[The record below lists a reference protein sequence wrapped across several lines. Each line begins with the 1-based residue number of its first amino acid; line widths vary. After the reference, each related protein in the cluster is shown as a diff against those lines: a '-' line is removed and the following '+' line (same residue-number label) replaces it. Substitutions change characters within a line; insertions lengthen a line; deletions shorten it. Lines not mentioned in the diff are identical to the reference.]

1 MRLCIPTDGG
11 TGTDAEVYGH
21 FGSAPCFVVH
31 DTETGETKALDNTGK
46 DHEHG
51 ACNPLG
57 SLTGETVDAIVV
69 SGIGAR
75 ALMGLNAA
83 GIRVFRAIEGTV
95 SDNAAAATAGTLAE
109 LTVDATCGHHGQGC
123 GCS

>member
-11 TGTDAEVYGH
+11 TGPDAMVHGH
-21 FGSAPCFVVH
+21 FGSAPCFVLH
-31 DTETGETKALDNTGK
+31 DTETGETMSLENRGK

-51 ACNPLG
+51 VCNPLG
-57 SLTGETVDAIVV
+57 SLAGESVDAIVV
-69 SGIGAR
+69 GGIGAR
-75 ALMGLNAA
+75 ALMGLNGA

-95 SDNAAAATAGTLAE
+95 AENAAAAKGGVLVE
-109 LTVDATCGHHGQGC
+109 LTVDASCGHHGQGC

>member
-11 TGTDAEVYGH
+11 TGLDAKVFGH

-31 DTETGETKALDNTGK
+31 DTDTGETKSRDNSGK

-51 ACNPLG
+51 ACNPLA
-57 SLTGETVDAIVV
+57 SLSGESVDAIVV
-69 SGIGAR
+69 GGIGAR

-83 GIRVFRAIEGTV
+83 GIRVFRALEGSV
-95 SDNAAAATAGTLAE
+95 ADNAAAAKDGSLVE
-109 LTVDATCGHHGQGC
+109 LTPQTSCGHHGQGC
-123 GCS
+123 GC